1 MAESKRESGYDEDGN
16 ALKSVNE
23 YKEMIADAEKKMAL
37 AVVDKKKE
45 IIKRIKEEIVEYEL
59 TIGDL
64 RGDATKQLMGKSKS
78 WTYIAPPKKPQKV
91 WVKLPTN
98 FVTKLHLHSCRIWEF
113 DE

>member
-1 MAESKRESGYDEDGN
+1 MENDMAESKRESGYDEDGN

-91 WVKLPTN
+91 
-98 FVTKLHLHSCRIWEF
+98 
-113 DE
+113 